1 MTEFFGAL
9 TGSTTVA
16 LAVFAGV
23 TLLSLVAVT
32 SVARRNR
39 TAEAFYTGGG
49 GFDGRVNGIALTGDY
64 LSAAAV
70 LGVVG
75 TIGVFGYDGI
85 MVAIGSLTGW
95 VLVLLFVAEPMRNV
109 GRFTLGDV
117 LSYRL
122 RVRPVRAA
130 AAAATLLVSLLYLI
144 VNIAGAGEL
153 VALLADIPDS
163 DRATQSLII
172 IGVGV
177 LMTVYVLV
185 GGMTGTTVVQIIKA
199 VMLLTLAAGLA
210 VWVLGYYFFDV
221 SRLLGATTATNPDQG
236 QALLAPKLYSGST
249 QLQTTD
255 FLSLGLAGM
264 LGPASLP
271 HLLTRMFT
279 VPDGRQARRSVVWAI
294 WAVGGFFLC
303 AIVIGLGASALLG
316 GDAIAA
322 APGGV
327 NAATGVLAF
336 RVGGAVLLGLFAAV
350 AFATVLAVVA
360 GLTITAAASFA
371 HDIYANL
378 LRRGRVSS
386 RSEVRVARLTA
397 LVVGVLATAGGI
409 AANGQNI
416 AALVGVLFAVAA
428 STILPALL
436 YGLYWRRFTTA
447 GALACVHGGA
457 AVTLTLIAFSPLV
470 SGRPDALFPDRN
482 FAWFP
487 LVNPGAISVPA
498 AFLLG
503 AVATLLFGREPEAE
517 HRYAE
522 MSVRALTG
530 APASSGPV
538 ASPATAPIPHV
549 GPRPPATDPGRS
561 GGHGP
566 GRATGAPMS
575 PADHRRPERTLPR
588 H

>member
-1 MTEFFGAL
+1 MTDPVGAL
-9 TGSTTVA
+9 TGSTAVA

-32 SVARRNR
+32 SVSRRNR

-70 LGVVG
+70 LGVIG
-75 TIGVFGYDGI
+75 TVAGFGYDGI

-95 VLVLLFVAEPMRNV
+95 VLTLLFVGEPMRNV

-122 RVRPVRAA
+122 RARPVRAA
-130 AAAATLLVSLLYLI
+130 AAAATLLVSLLYL
-144 VNIAGAGEL
+144 VANIAGAGEL

-172 IGVGV
+172 TGVGV

-185 GGMTGTTVVQIIKA
+185 GGMTGTTLVQIIKA
-199 VMLLTLAAGLA
+199 TLLLTVAAGLA

-221 SRLLGATTATNPDQG
+221 SRLLGATTITNPGQG
-236 QALLAPKLYSGST
+236 QQLLAPGLYSG
-249 QLQTTD
+249 TTPLETMD
-255 FLSLGLAGM
+255 FLSLGVAGM

-271 HLLTRMFT
+271 HLLTRLFT
-279 VPDGRQARRSVVWAI
+279 VPDGRQARRSVAWAI
-294 WAVGGFFLC
+294 GAVGGFFLC

-316 GDAIAA
+316 GDAISS

-327 NAATGVLAF
+327 NAASGLLAY
-336 RVGGAVLLGLFAAV
+336 RVGGAILLGLFAAV

-378 LRRGRVSS
+378 LRRGRVGS

-397 LVVGVLATAGGI
+397 LVVGILATAGGI

-428 STILPALL
+428 STVLPALL

-447 GALACVHGGA
+447 GALACVYGGA

-470 SGRPDALFPDRN
+470 SGRPDAFFPGLD

-487 LVNPGAISVPA
+487 MVNPGAISVPA
-498 AFLLG
+498 AFVLG
-503 AVATLLFGREPEAE
+503 AVATLLSRREPDAE

-522 MSVRALTG
+522 MQVRALTG
-530 APASSGPV
+530 AATSGGSGP
-538 ASPATAPIPHV
+538 SPTTEPIPHV
-549 GPRPPATDPGRS
+549 GPRHPRAGAPGSRGPARPDGT
-561 GGHGP
+561 
-566 GRATGAPMS
+566 PMS
-575 PADHRRPERTLPR
+575 PAEHRRPEWTVPR
-588 H
+588 R

>member
-1 MTEFFGAL
+1 MTDPIDAL
-9 TGSTTVA
+9 TGSTPVA

-75 TIGVFGYDGI
+75 TVAVYGYDGI

-95 VLVLLFVAEPMRNV
+95 VLTLLFVAEPMRNV
-109 GRFTLGDV
+109 GRYTLGDV

-122 RVRPVRAA
+122 RARPVRAA
-130 AAAATLLVSLLYLI
+130 AAAATLLVSLLYL
-144 VNIAGAGEL
+144 VANIAGAGEL
-153 VALLADIPDS
+153 VSLLAGIPDS
-163 DRATQSLII
+163 DRSTQSLII
-172 IGVGV
+172 TGVGV

-185 GGMTGTTVVQIIKA
+185 GGMTGTTLVQIIKA
-199 VMLLTLAAGLA
+199 ALLLTLAAGLA

-221 SRLLGATTATNPDQG
+221 SGLLGVTTATNPEEGDR
-236 QALLAPKLYSGST
+236 LLAPGLYAPT
-249 QLQTTD
+249 PLATMD
-255 FLSLGLAGM
+255 FLSLGVAGL

-271 HLLTRMFT
+271 HLLTRLFT

-294 WAVGGFFLC
+294 GAIGGFFLC

-316 GDAIAA
+316 GDAISS

-327 NAATGVLAF
+327 NAATGLLAF
-336 RVGGAVLLGLFAAV
+336 RVGGSILLGLFAAV

-397 LVVGVLATAGGI
+397 LVVGILATVGGI

-436 YGLYWRRFTTA
+436 YGLYWRRFTTT
-447 GALACVHGGA
+447 GALACIYGGA
-457 AVTLTLIAFSPLV
+457 AVTLILIAFSPLV
-470 SGRPDALFPDRN
+470 SGRPDALLPGLD

-487 LVNPGAISVPA
+487 LVNPGSVSVPA

-503 AVATLLFGREPEAE
+503 AVATLAAGREPEAE

-522 MSVRALTG
+522 MQVRALTG
-530 APASSGPV
+530 ATASRRPAPARTAAPGPAATGPV
-538 ASPATAPIPHV
+538 WAQ
-549 GPRPPATDPGRS
+549 G
-561 GGHGP
+561 
-566 GRATGAPMS
+566 TGMT
-575 PADHRRPERTLPR
+575 PADHRRPEWTLPR
-588 H
+588 R